1 MNVKDTVSVVTGG
14 AQGIGLALC
23 GALPVATDV
32 GREEDIANLV
42 SATVDRFERIDLDAA
57 RRPCRRGRDRGLS
70 DAPRRLVRKALRN
83 SIEAIEAR
91 TDGAAAMP
99 GVTVRAES

>member
-1 MNVKDTVSVVTGG
+1 MNVKDKVSV
-14 AQGIGLALC
+14 
-23 GALPVATDV
+23 
-32 GREEDIANLV
+32 V

-57 RRPCRRGRDRGLS
+57 RRPCRRGLS
-70 DAPRRLVRKALRN
+70 DAPRRLVRKASRN

-91 TDGAAAMP
+91 TNGAAAMP